1 MRPGPKYLN
10 SDSVSVLIRTSC
22 TTHLSLWKKT
32 RRVFFISFSL
42 TTTLLS
48 QLNKWCQVFRI
59 NYRLT
64 TPLGEIGHLIL
75 ISDAS
80 NATNQSYEIQVSLHS
95 TPFYSILLHFT
106 PFYSNSLQFT
116 AKQWIGWNEKD
127 KLPMWFVF
135 ETPSFF
141 FRAPSISTAFS
152 LVYLA
157 QLKIEKKKKKK
168 KNSTYSTASY
178 TQYHSP
184 SNGSNRISM

>member
-1 MRPGPKYLN
+1 MHDAPFF
-10 SDSVSVLIRTSC
+10 V
-22 TTHLSLWKKT
+22 KKT

-141 FRAPSISTAFS
+141 SEPRQFQPLFRLFIGRNSK
-152 LVYLA
+152 L
-157 QLKIEKKKKKK
+157 KKKK

>member
-22 TTHLSLWKKT
+22 TTHLSLWKKKT
-32 RRVFFISFSL
+32 CRVFFISFSL

-106 PFYSNSLQFT
+106 PIHCKTMNWMKWKGQIADVIRF
-116 AKQWIGWNEKD
+116 WNA
-127 KLPMWFVF
+127 VI
-135 ETPSFF
+135 F

-152 LVYLA
+152 LVYWA
-157 QLKIEKKKKKK
+157 QLKIEKKKK
-168 KNSTYSTASY
+168 N
-178 TQYHSP
+178 
-184 SNGSNRISM
+184 

>member
-106 PFYSNSLQFT
+106 PIHCKTMNWMKWKGQIADVIRF
-116 AKQWIGWNEKD
+116 WNAVI
-127 KLPMWFVF
+127 FF
-135 ETPSFF
+135 PSPVNFNRFF
-141 FRAPSISTAFS
+141 ACLFGAT
-152 LVYLA
+152 
-157 QLKIEKKKKKK
+157 QNWKKKKKLNLFNCK
-168 KNSTYSTASY
+168 L
-178 TQYHSP
+178 HSV
-184 SNGSNRISM
+184 SFTIERIKSDFDVK